1 MVAISHEAVVTYEK
15 NRYEKVT
22 HKLQRH
28 HPIAFARTADEML
41 SDKKNLTF
49 SEWFS
54 LIKETEEVHLITKE
68 EHKSLNYTQYPIPS
82 HLKLFK
88 NHISD
93 GNMEKKRIFN
103 KIN

>member
-88 NHISD
+88 NQYI
-93 GNMEKKRIFN
+93 GWKYGEKKNF
-103 KIN
+103 

>member
-54 LIKETEEVHLITKE
+54 LIKE
-68 EHKSLNYTQYPIPS
+68 
-82 HLKLFK
+82 LKKFILLRKK
-88 NHISD
+88 N
-93 GNMEKKRIFN
+93 
-103 KIN
+103 INL